1 MHCHWIHWVVRAV
14 VSLLEHL
21 QTNKKNVSKGMGPP
35 HSSTKKLML
44 GIDIPK
50 QSKAGIVT
58 FVRSVS
64 LEPAKDILDA
74 DQSGCIDEEEFAKGL
89 TS

>member
-1 MHCHWIHWVVRAV
+1 
-14 VSLLEHL
+14 
-21 QTNKKNVSKGMGPP
+21 
-35 HSSTKKLML
+35 ML

-58 FVRSVS
+58 FVHAVS